1 MTADA
6 AAASSPDAST
16 EGPPAG
22 SVAGSV
28 AESVAGSVAG
38 PPSEAPS
45 LALPFDAEAI
55 EREPIVTERLLIRP
69 LVADDSD
76 DVWEYQRLPE
86 VLRYIPWPER
96 SRDEAHEHTMRRV
109 GSRLLAEDGDNV
121 HVAMVLVGEPSP
133 TGSGRDRVVG
143 DVMVR
148 VASVEHAR
156 LELGWVLH
164 PDFQG
169 RGLAAE
175 ATAAVLAFA
184 FDTLQAHRVLAE
196 LIPANTAS
204 ARLCLRLGM
213 RHEAT
218 FVEEEY
224 DRVAG
229 RWLDMAYYGILRREH
244 TAARLAG

>member
-6 AAASSPDAST
+6 RPTTPDSVPPVDTAHSSGA
-16 EGPPAG
+16 PA
-22 SVAGSV
+22 
-28 AESVAGSVAG
+28 
-38 PPSEAPS
+38 
-45 LALPFDAEAI
+45 LALPFDVEEI
-55 EREPIVTERLLIRP
+55 ERRPIITERLVIRP
-69 LVADDSD
+69 ITADDSD

-96 SRDEAHEHTMRRV
+96 SREEAHEHTMRRE
-109 GSRLLAEDGDNV
+109 GSRLLADDGDNV
-121 HVAMVLVGEPSP
+121 HFAMVLSGEPSP
-133 TGSGRDRVVG
+133 TESGRDRVIG

-175 ATAAVLAFA
+175 GTAAVLAFA

-196 LIPANTAS
+196 LVEANTAS
-204 ARLCLRLGM
+204 AKLCLRLGM

-218 FVEEEY
+218 FVEHEY
-224 DRVAG
+224 DRDAG
-229 RWLDMAYYGILRREH
+229 AWLDMAFYAILRREH
-244 TAARLAG
+244 LAARLAG

>member
-1 MTADA
+1 MTDD
-6 AAASSPDAST
+6 AASSTSA
-16 EGPPAG
+16 
-22 SVAGSV
+22 
-28 AESVAGSVAG
+28 
-38 PPSEAPS
+38 PPSERPA
-45 LALPFDAEAI
+45 LALPFDVEAI
-55 EREPIVTERLLIRP
+55 ERRPIVTERLVIRP
-69 LVADDSD
+69 LTADDSD

-96 SRDEAHEHTMRRV
+96 SRDEAHDHTMRRV

-121 HVAMVLVGEPSP
+121 HFAIVLAGEPSP
-133 TGSGRDRVVG
+133 GAPGRDRVIG

-169 RGLAAE
+169 RGFAAE
-175 ATAAVLAFA
+175 ATAAVLAFG
-184 FDTLQAHRVLAE
+184 FDTLHAHRVLAE
-196 LIPANTAS
+196 LVAANTAS
-204 ARLCLRLGM
+204 AKLCLRLGM

-218 FVEEEY
+218 FVEHEY
-224 DRVAG
+224 DRDAG
-229 RWLDMAYYGILRREH
+229 AWLDMAFYAILQREH

>member
-6 AAASSPDAST
+6 DAPSDAPDSGASS
-16 EGPPAG
+16 GP
-22 SVAGSV
+22 SD
-28 AESVAGSVAG
+28 
-38 PPSEAPS
+38 APS
-45 LALPFDAEAI
+45 LALPFDTEAL
-55 EREPIVTERLLIRP
+55 EHSPIVTERLLIRP
-69 LVADDSD
+69 LIEADSD

-96 SRDEAHEHTMRRV
+96 SREEAHAHTMRRV

-121 HVAMVLVGEPSP
+121 HFAMVLTGEPSP
-133 TGSGRDRVVG
+133 GDAGRDRVVG

-148 VASVEHAR
+148 IASVEHAR

-196 LIPANTAS
+196 LVAENTAS
-204 ARLCLRLGM
+204 AKLCLRLGM

-224 DRVAG
+224 DRDTGA
-229 RWLDMAYYGILRREH
+229 WLDMAFYGILRREH
-244 TAARLAG
+244 VAARLAG